1 MTQVNELTLEKLKT
15 GWKDYLTVGELKAAL
30 EKYPDEAKV
39 LVQRVEDRY
48 YEGVDI
54 SGLTGT
60 LSDGSVGVLPEGTKA
75 DGWPVVLKKSS
86 AYYHALDWNKEMH
99 EEVLRKIAGEKPEFG
114 FDNPEERLYTEEE
127 IESMKDQYSPAWCV
141 VQYKDDPNN
150 LYLDLHY

>member
-1 MTQVNELTLEKLKT
+1 MKPNELTLDQLKNR
-15 GWKDYLTVGELKAAL
+15 WKDYLTVGQLRKAL
-30 EKYPDEAKV
+30 EKYPEDAKV

-54 SGLTGT
+54 SGMTGT

-75 DGWPVVLKKSS
+75 EGWPVVLKKAS

-99 EEVLRKIAGEKPEFG
+99 EEVLRKIAGEQPEFS
-114 FDNPEERLYTEEE
+114 FDNPEDRLYTEEE
-127 IESMKDQYSPAWCV
+127 IESMKDQYSPVWSI